1 MYNQLLIKYNSL
13 LYKMNT
19 GNDESIVDNSQ
30 IHAPDY
36 QVLRMKSP
44 NNSNYSR
51 SGTRKLVKSTEI
63 MYDGKVQQFNADL

>member
-19 GNDESIVDNSQ
+19 SDENEILDKSGSFGR
-30 IHAPDY
+30 DY

-44 NNSNYSR
+44 NNSNYSK
-51 SGTRKLVKSTEI
+51 SATRKLMKNTEVI
-63 MYDGKVQQFNADL
+63 YDGKVQ